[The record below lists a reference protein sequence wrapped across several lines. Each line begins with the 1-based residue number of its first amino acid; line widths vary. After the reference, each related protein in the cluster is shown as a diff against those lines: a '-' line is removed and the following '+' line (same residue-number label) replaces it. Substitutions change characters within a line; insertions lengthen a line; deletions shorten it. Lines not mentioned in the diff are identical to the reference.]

1 MKKIGISLLIIVS
14 LLMIPGCGNNQ
25 NTNNKSNSNTNKE
38 ENKKQEERESIKNQ
52 EGYQEGQYFIDDL
65 TFSLPDGYTLDGEDR
80 YTYRDTSNALIV
92 ELYADDNIENLDA
105 FIKKDTHSFY
115 PTIEELKETVI
126 NGNTWLKGKTI
137 DNTIVYYIKDGN
149 KAYSIMLSP
158 VFTTTGMFDSLVNT
172 FEPSL
177 YFKLK

>member
-1 MKKIGISLLIIVS
+1 MKKKILCLLVLLTVFSLT
-14 LLMIPGCGNNQ
+14 GCGG
-25 NTNNKSNSNTNKE
+25 SN
-38 ENKKQEERESIKNQ
+38 ENSPEKKDEERESIKNQ
-52 EGYQEGQYFIDDL
+52 QGYQEGQYNIDNL
-65 TFSLPDGYTLDGEDR
+65 TFNLPEGYTLDGDNY

-92 ELYADDNIENLDA
+92 ELYVDKDIKNIMS

-115 PTIEELKETVI
+115 PTVEELKEIVI

-158 VFTTTGMFDSLVNT
+158 VFTTSGMFDKLVNT
-172 FEPSL
+172 FETSL
-177 YFKLK
+177 FFKIN